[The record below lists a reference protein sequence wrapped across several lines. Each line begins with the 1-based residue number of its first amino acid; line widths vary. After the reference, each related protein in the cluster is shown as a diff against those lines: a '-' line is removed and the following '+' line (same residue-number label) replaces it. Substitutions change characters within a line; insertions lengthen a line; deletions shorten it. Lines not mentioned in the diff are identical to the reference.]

1 MSRKIKSLVTYLKCT
16 LVGIVTALTV
26 SVMWMAAMLV
36 LPIAAP
42 FLISRIFSTG
52 GAGGAGA
59 TVGSGS
65 ILFAGFVGFIA
76 GFYWQFRRAN
86 KSPRR
91 P

>member
-1 MSRKIKSLVTYLKCT
+1 MAYLKCT
-16 LVGIVTALTV
+16 LVGIVTALAV
-26 SVMWMAAMLV
+26 SVIWIAAMLV

-42 FLISRIFSTG
+42 FLISRIFGTG

-59 TVGSGS
+59 AVGSGS
-65 ILFAGFVGFIA
+65 ILFAGLVGFIA

>member
-1 MSRKIKSLVTYLKCT
+1 VTYLKCT
-16 LVGIVTALTV
+16 LVGIVTALAA
-26 SVMWMAAMLV
+26 SVIWIAAMLV

-42 FLISRIFSTG
+42 FLISRLFGTD

-59 TVGSGS
+59 AVGSSS
-65 ILFAGFVGFIA
+65 ILFAALVGFIA

-86 KSPRR
+86 TSPRR

>member
-1 MSRKIKSLVTYLKCT
+1 VTYLKCT
-16 LVGIVTALTV
+16 LVGIMTALAA
-26 SVMWMAAMLV
+26 SVIWIAAMLV

-42 FLISRIFSTG
+42 FLISRIFGTS

-59 TVGSGS
+59 AVTSGS
-65 ILFAGFVGFIA
+65 IMFAGLVGFIA